1 MTAFVALLRGVN
13 VGRHRKV
20 PAADLRAV
28 TEEGGFSDAVTL
40 LNSGNVVF
48 RAQAVGPDG
57 ARHVASVVSTGLRAR
72 LGLDVDVVAVTARGL
87 DGVVAAN
94 PFPEEARSD
103 PSHLLVTFFAE
114 PPDEERV
121 RAFDTS
127 AFPERLAWVDGVG
140 YTYFPQG
147 VGTSKLTP
155 AVLKKALGTEGTAR
169 NWNTVLKLQAL
180 AAAREGR

>member
-13 VGRHRKV
+13 VGGHRKV
-20 PAADLRAV
+20 PSADLRAV
-28 TEEGGFSDAVTL
+28 AEEAGLTDVVTL

-48 RAQAVGPDG
+48 SAPEAGPGDSRPI
-57 ARHVASVVSTGLRAR
+57 ADTIAAGLRAR
-72 LGLDVDVVAVTARGL
+72 LGFEVDVVAVSASAL
-87 DGVVAAN
+87 DDVVAAN
-94 PFPEEARSD
+94 PFPDEARAD
-103 PSHLLVTFFAE
+103 PSHLLVTFSAE
-114 PPDEERV
+114 PPDEDRI

-127 AFPERLAWVDGVG
+127 AFPERLAWVAGVG

-155 AVLKKALGTEGTAR
+155 ALLKRALGAEGTAR

-180 AAAREGR
+180 AAARE